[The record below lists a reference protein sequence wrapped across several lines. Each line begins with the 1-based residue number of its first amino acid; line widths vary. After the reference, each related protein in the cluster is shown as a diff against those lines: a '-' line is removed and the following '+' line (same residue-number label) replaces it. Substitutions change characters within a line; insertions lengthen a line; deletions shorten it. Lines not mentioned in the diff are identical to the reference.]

1 VTTANTA
8 ITDQNRADAHL
19 IWNYHQMGHELT
31 PCDVA
36 IGLGSHDLGVAEHAA
51 KLYHDGLVPLLVFT
65 GATSPTSAARF
76 PRGEAVHYRER
87 ALELGVPDTA
97 VLVEPDAAN
106 TGDNIRL
113 SRLLLDKHGITPAT
127 VLLVSKPY
135 VQRRAFATCGIV
147 WPEVDVV
154 CASEELAL
162 ADYVRSIGDEKLV
175 IDMLV
180 GDLQRV
186 VEYPKLGFATDQHVP
201 ANVLAAYTRL
211 LDSGFDSRL
220 LR

>member
-1 VTTANTA
+1 MTTANTA

-19 IWNYHQMGHELT
+19 IWNYHQMGHELNA
-31 PCDVA
+31 CDVA

-51 KLYHDGLVPLLVFT
+51 KLYHDGLFPLLVFT

-87 ALELGVPDTA
+87 ALQLGVPDDA
-97 VLVEPDAAN
+97 ILVEPDAAN

-113 SRLLLDKHGITPAT
+113 SCLLLDKHGIVPTT
-127 VLLVSKPY
+127 VLVVSKPY
-135 VQRRAFATCGIV
+135 MQRRAFATCGAV

-201 ANVLAAYTRL
+201 VGVTEAYDRL
-211 LDSGFDSRL
+211 LEGGFDSRL